1 MIHFLRNQRNQTIIE
16 CEVYNDDLS
25 TGTNIG
31 NYSMMLIDLHNK
43 DLHYPFIND
52 ISQLDEIR
60 GWWWERVKDSGKY
73 KSIDDF
79 VKEKFIEVA
88 KKYDLNYVTD

>member
-1 MIHFLRNQRNQTIIE
+1 MIHSLRNKGKQTIIE
-16 CEVYNDDLS
+16 CEVSTDDLS
-25 TGTNIG
+25 SATNIE

-43 DLHYPFIND
+43 DLHYSFISD

-79 VKEKFIEVA
+79 VKEKFMEVA
-88 KKYDLNYVTD
+88 QKHNLNYVTD

>member
-1 MIHFLRNQRNQTIIE
+1 MIHFLRNRRNQTIIE
-16 CEVYNDDLS
+16 CEVSTDDLS
-25 TGTNIG
+25 SATNIE

-60 GWWWERVKDSGKY
+60 GWWWEMAEDSGKY

-79 VKEKFIEVA
+79 VKEKFMEVA

>member
-1 MIHFLRNQRNQTIIE
+1 MIHYLRNQRNQTIIE

-25 TGTNIG
+25 TVTNIE

-60 GWWWERVKDSGKY
+60 GLWWEIAEGSGKY
-73 KSIDDF
+73 KSINDF
-79 VKEKFIEVA
+79 VKEKFIEVSQ
-88 KKYDLNYVTD
+88 KYNFNYVTD

>member
-60 GWWWERVKDSGKY
+60 GWWWERVEDSGNY